1 MAKTFNQLM
10 LELGYTKYVAQGETL
25 VGTLHISLF
34 QCNKC
39 IARSAYVCFVIGNA
53 VVSAGTLCSSHATR
67 YLLIW
72 LHANVHAN
80 VHALPS

>member
-34 QCNKC
+34 QCNRC
-39 IARSAYVCFVIGNA
+39 MARSAYVSFVLGDS
-53 VVSAGTLCSSHATR
+53 VVSAGTLCSRH
-67 YLLIW
+67 LLIW
-72 LHANVHAN
+72 LYATVHAN
-80 VHALPS
+80 VHAVPC